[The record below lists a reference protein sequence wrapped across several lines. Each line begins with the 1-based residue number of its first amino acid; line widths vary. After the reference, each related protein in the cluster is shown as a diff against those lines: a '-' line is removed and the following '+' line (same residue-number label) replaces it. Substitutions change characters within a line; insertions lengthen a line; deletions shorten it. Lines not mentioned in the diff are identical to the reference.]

1 MGKPNW
7 GQWAYAGWVLYLMAA
22 IVAPAQTFTTLHNFS
37 GTDGRNPYAGLF
49 QATGGSLF
57 GTTNQGAANNSGTVF
72 KITTGGTLTTL
83 YNFCSLSSCADGGFP
98 RAGVIQALNGKF
110 YGTTAGGGPFDSP
123 GTIFQITSSGTLT
136 TLYTFCALSGCADG
150 ETPLG
155 GLIQALNAKLY
166 GTTAAGGAHLNGTV
180 FEIATTGGA
189 LTTLY
194 SFCSLTGCADG
205 TGPEASLYQGTDN
218 HLYGTNYDG
227 GTFSYYGTVFKIST
241 TGAFTSLHSFDG
253 TDGDEPIG
261 GLVQASDGN
270 YYGTTQTD
278 GANGYGTVF
287 RITSTG
293 TLTTIYNFC
302 SLSACADG
310 GFPEASL
317 IQGTD
322 GKLYGTTFDGGA
334 HGDGTIFN
342 ITTSGTLTTLHSFDG
357 TDGNQPLGAV
367 IQDTN
372 GTLYGTT
379 YSGGTS
385 NDGTVFSL
393 SMGLKP
399 FVKTMPA
406 AGKVGITVQILGNNL
421 TGATSVTFNGTPTTP
436 TVVSSTEITATV
448 PAGAT
453 TGTVKV
459 VTPHGTLSSNVPF
472 RVT

>member
-1 MGKPNW
+1 MGKVNW
-7 GQWAYAGWVLYLMAA
+7 GRWACAVSILCLTTA
-22 IVAPAQTFTTLHNFS
+22 IVSPAQTFTTLHNFS

-49 QATGGSLF
+49 QSTGGSLF
-57 GTTNQGAANNSGTVF
+57 GTANQGGANNSGTVF

-83 YNFCSLSSCADGGFP
+83 YSFCSLSSCADGTFP

-110 YGTTAGGGPFDSP
+110 YGTTMGGGPFDSP
-123 GTIFQITSSGTLT
+123 GTIFQITSGGTLT
-136 TLYTFCALSGCADG
+136 TLYTFCALSACTDG

-155 GLIQALNAKLY
+155 GLVQALNGTLY
-166 GTTAAGGAHLNGTV
+166 GTTAGGGDHPNGTV
-180 FEIATTGGA
+180 FDIKTSGGA

-194 SFCSLTGCADG
+194 SFCSLSGCADG
-205 TGPEASLYQGTDN
+205 TSPEASLIQGTDN
-218 HLYGTNYDG
+218 ELYGTNYDG
-227 GTFSYYGTVFKIST
+227 GTFSYYGTVFKIT
-241 TGAFTSLHSFDG
+241 TGGTFTSLHSFDG
-253 TDGDEPIG
+253 TDGDEPVG
-261 GLVQASDGN
+261 GLVQATDGN

-322 GKLYGTTFDGGA
+322 SNLYGTTFEGGA
-334 HGDGTIFN
+334 HGDGTVFS

-357 TDGNQPLGAV
+357 TDGNQPFGAL
-367 IQDTN
+367 IQETN
-372 GTLYGTT
+372 GKFYGTT

-393 SMGLKP
+393 SVGLKA

-406 AGKVGITVQILGNNL
+406 AGKVGTTVQILGNNL
-421 TGATSVTFNGTPTTP
+421 TGSTSVTFNGTAATF
-436 TVVSSTEITATV
+436 TVVSSTEITAVV

-453 TGTVKV
+453 KGTVKV